1 MPDTI
6 NQFSQA
12 FGQGQRSTLFRIT
25 GSIPNANTTEQ
36 ERVFFIKSGQY
47 PASTIGFIEVPFK
60 GRKIK
65 RPGDRTFAEWSLTVL
80 QDERNNIREDFI
92 GWMTRLNRQVAITGD
107 SVTDS
112 LFPTWSI
119 DALQQDDSVSG
130 GQGIELFNCFP
141 TEVGALEF
149 NYETVDTFAEFTV
162 TLQYDYW
169 TSKKTDN

>member
-1 MPDTI
+1 M
-6 NQFSQA
+6 N
-12 FGQGQRSTLFRIT
+12 
-25 GSIPNANTTEQ
+25 
-36 ERVFFIKSGQY
+36 
-47 PASTIGFIEVPFK
+47 
-60 GRKIK
+60 
-65 RPGDRTFAEWSLTVL
+65 
-80 QDERNNIREDFI
+80 
-92 GWMTRLNRQVAITGD
+92 RLNRHVAITGD

>member
-12 FGQGQRSTLFRIT
+12 FGQGQRSTLFKIT
-25 GSIPNANTTEQ
+25 GNIPNANTSEQ

-80 QDERNNIREDFI
+80 QDEKNNIREDFI
-92 GWMTRLNRQVAITGD
+92 GWMNSLNRHVAITG
-107 SVTDS
+107 
-112 LFPTWSI
+112 
-119 DALQQDDSVSG
+119 
-130 GQGIELFNCFP
+130 GIELFNCFP
-141 TEVGALEF
+141 TEVGSLEF

>member
-92 GWMTRLNRQVAITGD
+92 GWMNRLNRHVAITGD

-112 LFPTWSI
+112 LFPTWSR
-119 DALQQDDSVSG
+119 
-130 GQGIELFNCFP
+130 N
-141 TEVGALEF
+141 
-149 NYETVDTFAEFTV
+149 
-162 TLQYDYW
+162 
-169 TSKKTDN
+169 

>member
-80 QDERNNIREDFI
+80 QDERNNIRELLIFCI
-92 GWMTRLNRQVAITGD
+92 NKIHHWITQVFCIN
-107 SVTDS
+107 
-112 LFPTWSI
+112 FFSI
-119 DALQQDDSVSG
+119 
-130 GQGIELFNCFP
+130 
-141 TEVGALEF
+141 
-149 NYETVDTFAEFTV
+149 
-162 TLQYDYW
+162 
-169 TSKKTDN
+169 